1 MTVSIN
7 NVLVVGRTTREP
19 KLTEG
24 GVIFSTVATE
34 RYAGPDKE
42 PYVSYVD
49 FRTYVKGQSQ
59 KQIERL
65 MRTLAVGNSVKV
77 AGELRM
83 MTQKADEKNTELT
96 FVAQPND
103 IEINAYS
110 AKNAQ
115 VNAGAVAVEAEAVP
129 VESVPVQ

>member
-7 NVLVVGRTTREP
+7 QVLVVGRTTREP

-34 RYAGPDKE
+34 RYAGPDKD
-42 PYVSYVD
+42 PYVSFID

-77 AGELRM
+77 TGELRM

-115 VNAGAVAVEAEAVP
+115 ANGQTVAVEAEAVP
-129 VESVPVQ
+129 VNVPVQ